1 MRSLI
6 MVLVAGAMFGAV
18 MAYVIAV
25 QFMPGLP

>member
-1 MRSLI
+1 MGWLI
-6 MVLVAGAMFGAV
+6 AILGTGAMFGAV